1 MRGIKLPPPMCC
13 TAPSGTAVR
22 VHAAHLTF
30 HVILSEGIHSKAFP
44 PPTIN
49 RIQKSQGKSHGQS
62 LAISLRFRQD
72 TGSKFVIKFVADA
85 PDGQNVFR
93 CIGIGFDLL
102 AEFSDEGHDIADIQ
116 QVIPLPHCLIDLL
129 FGKYLPAV
137 TGQKVKNVKLLW
149 GQRDLLSVPDH
160 SAQPQVDGQRAA
172 AYARS

>member
-30 HVILSEGIHSKAFP
+30 HVILSEGIHSKAFSL
-44 PPTIN
+44 PTIN

-62 LAISLRFRQD
+62 LVISLRFRQD
-72 TGSKFVIKFVADA
+72 TGSEFVIEFVADT

-93 CIGIGFDLL
+93 RIGIGFDLL
-102 AEFSDEGHDIADIQ
+102 AEFSDEGHDIAVIQ
-116 QVIPLPHCLIDLL
+116 QVIPLPHRLIDLL

-137 TGQKVKNVKLLW
+137 T
-149 GQRDLLSVPDH
+149 
-160 SAQPQVDGQRAA
+160 
-172 AYARS
+172 ARK